1 MSAIGAGCTR
11 GDDGKM
17 KRSLLGSDLYGLEGL
32 VGFFADLFSGALS
45 GQRFFHAALLT
56 RLQVIGVTFHFLDD
70 VFRLHLALEAAQGVL
85 YGFTLL
91 QSNFCQIES
100 PPNLEKWNTCKFTS
114 FLARRRRLSEAKSL
128 SAIDGPWFMKVAHCR
143 ETSCLD
149 SSLFP
154 EF

>member
-1 MSAIGAGCTR
+1 
-11 GDDGKM
+11 
-17 KRSLLGSDLYGLEGL
+17 
-32 VGFFADLFSGALS
+32 
-45 GQRFFHAALLT
+45 
-56 RLQVIGVTFHFLDD
+56 
-70 VFRLHLALEAAQGVL
+70 
-85 YGFTLL
+85 L